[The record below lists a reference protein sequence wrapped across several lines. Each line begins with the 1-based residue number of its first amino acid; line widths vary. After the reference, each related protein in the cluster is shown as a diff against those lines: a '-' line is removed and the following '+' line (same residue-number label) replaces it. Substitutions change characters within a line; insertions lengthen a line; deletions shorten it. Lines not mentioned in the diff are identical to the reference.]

1 MNWFRVLFVGGLT
14 SYRALFNW
22 VSPWVFFPVLV
33 VYPVFQILFFAY
45 LGRYAGA
52 ASDEFF
58 LIGNTFIA
66 AAVAGLFGMASSVAG
81 ERRSQTLA
89 NLLASPA
96 SRVAIFLGR
105 GLPSIVTGFVVS
117 AVSFAL
123 GALILGVDVT
133 GTGLTGLALAILAS
147 SFACTGMGLC
157 IGALGLRGRNTS
169 LFADSVAGAMLLVA
183 GANVPLD
190 RLPGWIQAL
199 SSVIPV
205 THGIEAARE
214 VAAGGT
220 VRSIADLLLTEAGIG
235 VVYVVVGLTML
246 RFFEYDGRRSAT
258 LETF

>member
-22 VSPWVFFPVLV
+22 ISPWVFFPVLV
-33 VYPVFQILFFAY
+33 VYPLFQILFFAY
-45 LGRYAGA
+45 LGRYADA

-117 AVSFAL
+117 TVSFGL
-123 GALILGVDVT
+123 GAAILGVDVT
-133 GTGLTGLALAILAS
+133 GRGLAGLALAILAS

-169 LFADSVAGAMLLVA
+169 LFADSIAGAMLLVA

-205 THGIEAARE
+205 THGIEAARD
-214 VAAGGT
+214 VAAGASIG
-220 VRSIADLLLTEAGIG
+220 SIADLLLTEAGIG
-235 VVYVVVGLTML
+235 AVYVVVGLMML